1 MSIGNF
7 KPTNRL
13 FIVMPLLALFAV
25 TLYFIVIT
33 SSSVRYWADDFCSA
47 TTLRNHGYWGAQILW
62 WKSWTGRYSYI
73 AALDFFEL
81 LGPWAV
87 RIIPLLLLV
96 LLTLSILPVLFFD
109 AVLSYLFI
117 ILTLINAPNIIQSF
131 YWQTGSLNYVIPF
144 VFLNLFLSLVV
155 WAKRKIPLLVA
166 SLLLFIAGGFS
177 ESYALAQLVLVTF
190 VLLMI
195 ITLDVPAKSQ
205 RIKVVAAGI
214 FGALLSLF
222 VMYLS
227 PGNLARSTTVTHP
240 ESLAYVVSSTIYGTK
255 WYLERLLLIKPFLYS
270 LIIGASVIFFFVSR
284 NWKLFKKVT
293 LSVRRMVLTMLLAV
307 LAAVVAT
314 AAVIGSGYYSMAITP
329 PERTM
334 FIVVYI
340 VFICFFIFCFIASV
354 LVKRLLSKKTE
365 RWLRLLVTLFFLLAS
380 IFLIESTFF
389 HWQEVESQLKNY
401 AKDWDVQ
408 EKVLIKAKSGSSP
421 VSIKN
426 IKPVG
431 ELDGFTDNK
440 GWVTSCVSGYYQVKN
455 IKIEE

>member
-1 MSIGNF
+1 
-7 KPTNRL
+7 
-13 FIVMPLLALFAV
+13 MPLLALFAV
-25 TLYFIVIT
+25 TAYFIVIT
-33 SSSVRYWADDFCSA
+33 SNSVRYWADDFCSA

-87 RIIPLLLLV
+87 RIIPLVLLV
-96 LLTLSILPVLFFD
+96 LLVLSILPALFFD
-109 AVLSYLFI
+109 VILSYLFI
-117 ILTLINAPNIIQSF
+117 ILTLINAPNIIQSL

-155 WAKRKIPLLVA
+155 LAKRRIPLFVPA
-166 SLLLFIAGGFS
+166 LLLFIAGGFS
-177 ESYALAQLVLVTF
+177 ESYALAQIVLAIF
-190 VLLMI
+190 LLLTI
-195 ITLDVPAKSQ
+195 ITLDLPAKFQ
-205 RIKVVAAGI
+205 RIKVVVAGI

-227 PGNLARSTTVTHP
+227 PGNLARGATVTHP

-255 WYLERLLLIKPFLYS
+255 WYLQRLFLIKPFLYS
-270 LIIGASVIFFFVSR
+270 LIVGASVIFFFVSR
-284 NWKLFKKVT
+284 NWKLFKKAT
-293 LSVRRMVLTMLLAV
+293 SSARRMVLSLLLTVLAV
-307 LAAVVAT
+307 VFAT

-340 VFICFFIFCFIASV
+340 AFICFFIFCFIASI
-354 LVKRLLSKKTE
+354 LISWFLSKKAKG
-365 RWLRLLVTLFFLLAS
+365 WSLRLVTLFFLLAS
-380 IFLIESTFF
+380 IFLVESTFS
-389 HWQEVESQLKNY
+389 HWQEVRSQLKNY
-401 AKDWDVQ
+401 AKDWDAQ
-408 EKVLIKAKSGSSP
+408 EKVLIKASGSSS

-431 ELDGFTDNK
+431 ELDGFTENK
-440 GWVTSCVSGYYQVKN
+440 GWVASCVSGYYQVKN

>member
-1 MSIGNF
+1 MVIGNF

-13 FIVMPLLALFAV
+13 LILMPLLALFAV
-25 TLYFIVIT
+25 TLYFILTT

-47 TTLRNHGYWGAQILW
+47 TTLRNYGYLKAQIFW

-87 RIIPLLLLV
+87 RIIPLVLLV

-109 AVLSYLFI
+109 VVLSFLFI

-131 YWQTGSLNYVIPF
+131 YWQTGSLNYAIPF

-155 WAKRKIPLLVA
+155 LAKRRIPLFVP
-166 SLLLFIAGGFS
+166 SILLFIAGGFS
-177 ESYALAQLVLVTF
+177 ESYAMAQLVLVIF

-205 RIKVVAAGI
+205 RIKVVIAGI
-214 FGALLSLF
+214 IGAALSLF

-227 PGNLARSTTVTHP
+227 PGNLARGTTVTPP

-255 WYLERLLLIKPFLYS
+255 WYLQRLLFIKPFLYS
-270 LIIGASVIFFFVSR
+270 LVVGASVIFFFVSR

-293 LSVRRMVLTMLLAV
+293 LSVRRMVLAMLLAV
-307 LAAVVAT
+307 LAAVFAT

-340 VFICFFIFCFIASV
+340 IFLCFFIFCFIVSV
-354 LVKRLLSKKTE
+354 LVKRVLSTKSE
-365 RWLRLLVTLFFLLAS
+365 RWFRWLVTLFFLLAS
-380 IFLIESTFF
+380 MLLIKSTLF
-389 HWQEVESQLKNY
+389 HWQEIESQLKNY

-408 EKVLIKAKSGSSP
+408 EKVLINAKSQSSP

-426 IKPVG
+426 VKPVG
-431 ELDGFTDNK
+431 ELDGFTENK
-440 GWVTSCVSGYYQVKN
+440 GWVTSCLSGYYQVEN